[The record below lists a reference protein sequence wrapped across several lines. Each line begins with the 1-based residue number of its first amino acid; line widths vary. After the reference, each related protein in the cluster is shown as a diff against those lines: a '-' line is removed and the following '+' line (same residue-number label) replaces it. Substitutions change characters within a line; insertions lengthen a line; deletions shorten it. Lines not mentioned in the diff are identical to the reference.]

1 MITVLADHN
10 IEGHA
15 ALLWSTMAT
24 SGWLELNLFRLVT
37 FAEISLPLMSSD
49 RAVWQFVQ
57 ARELLLLTGNR
68 NMDGTDSL
76 EQVIREENYAT
87 ALPVLTIGRLDRMV
101 ERNYREACAD
111 RLVEIGLDLD
121 TFRGAGRLY
130 LP

>member
-37 FAEISLPLMSSD
+37 FAEVGLSLTSSD

-76 EQVIREENYAT
+76 EQVIREENYVT
-87 ALPVLTIGRLDRMV
+87 ALPVLTIGSLDRMV
-101 ERNYREACAD
+101 ERSYREACAD

-121 TFRGAGRLY
+121 IFRGAGRLY